1 MYDQSPSRSDF
12 LSDNFILPCMNLS
25 TLSWSCYIDRCCKKF
40 SFWVW
45 LGYGIAA
52 TAPSDSF
59 NGRQKRNNH
68 LDPYYIPYS
77 IYNLIL
83 PLLTLKDWKTWR
95 AEECSAFKSG
105 LQTLYI
111 VVFFC
116 ESLSIVMHMLQLSH
130 ITCFSNILMCLKA
143 HILCDSAICT
153 ECFTF

>member
-12 LSDNFILPCMNLS
+12 LSDNFLLPCMNLS

-83 PLLTLKDWKTWR
+83 PLLTLKDTGKPDAQR
-95 AEECSAFKSG
+95 N
-105 LQTLYI
+105 
-111 VVFFC
+111 V
-116 ESLSIVMHMLQLSH
+116 QLSNRDCRH
-130 ITCFSNILMCLKA
+130 YILLFSSVSPCQLSCICYNLVTSHAL
-143 HILCDSAICT
+143 AI
-153 ECFTF
+153 F